1 MFDEKIILDNEN
13 KSFLRNK
20 WEKILKRIISRRIP
34 NRHTQNDEI
43 IYLNS
48 EDEIKSFFSE
58 SNSDN
63 LKRKK
68 IIVILIPLNNFT
80 NLIKFLDTIDKLLDE
95 ETKIIINYF
104 SISWKYI
111 FNIFSFLSL
120 IKNFRKSLF
129 FSKKTFDVFL
139 NCTNFETS
147 KKLNDISLPID
158 IPFITRFITVFVNLF
173 PFLSIFS
180 FANIFYLRK
189 RVKRSEKNMLMSLIV
204 PCKNEEGNI
213 ANIVYEAKKK
223 LNFPFQLVFVDDL
236 SDDGTKKIIYKVIE
250 ENKDCDIKITLGKGQ
265 GKSRAVDIGVKNSDG
280 YYCAIV
286 DADLT
291 VKMEELNS
299 FYSAIS
305 IGNGDL
311 INGSRL
317 VYKLEDKSMRLLNIF
332 GNKFFSYI
340 VSYITSSKVSDTLC
354 GTKCFKRSDWEIFEE
369 FRLDNKLNDIWGD
382 FNIIFASS
390 FYGYKLIDLPVRY
403 YERISGETKM
413 KRRFFYFINMLNL
426 CLLAFIKFKIKNKK

>member
-20 WEKILKRIISRRIP
+20 WEKILKRTISRRIP
-34 NRHTQNDEI
+34 NNHTQNDEI

-48 EDEIKSFFSE
+48 EDEIKSFFSD
-58 SNSDN
+58 SNSDK

-189 RVKRSEKNMLMSLIV
+189 RVKRSEKNKLMSLII

-213 ANIVYEAKKK
+213 ANIAYEAKKK
-223 LNFPFQLVFVDDL
+223 LNFPDR
-236 SDDGTKKIIYKVIE
+236 
-250 ENKDCDIKITLGKGQ
+250 
-265 GKSRAVDIGVKNSDG
+265 KSVV
-280 YYCAIV
+280 
-286 DADLT
+286 
-291 VKMEELNS
+291 
-299 FYSAIS
+299 
-305 IGNGDL
+305 
-311 INGSRL
+311 
-317 VYKLEDKSMRLLNIF
+317 
-332 GNKFFSYI
+332 
-340 VSYITSSKVSDTLC
+340 
-354 GTKCFKRSDWEIFEE
+354 
-369 FRLDNKLNDIWGD
+369 
-382 FNIIFASS
+382 
-390 FYGYKLIDLPVRY
+390 
-403 YERISGETKM
+403 
-413 KRRFFYFINMLNL
+413 
-426 CLLAFIKFKIKNKK
+426 